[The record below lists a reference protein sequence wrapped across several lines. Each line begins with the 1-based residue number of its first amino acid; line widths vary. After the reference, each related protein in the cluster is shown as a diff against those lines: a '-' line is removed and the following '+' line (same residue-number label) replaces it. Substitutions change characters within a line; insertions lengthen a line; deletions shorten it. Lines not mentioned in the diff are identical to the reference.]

1 MTRKDRRSSKAAQKK
16 KDRLEMERR
25 MNERVA
31 LVKAAN
37 AQADPLDQL
46 PSFQKFDK
54 NGVVLNL
61 STRRVNDLTDDR
73 KVWVMD
79 LIRTN
84 MKALYE
90 QSSWGW
96 KESTKK
102 EEMYEDA
109 AWYLI
114 AETEEGVPVAYAQF
128 RYDMDYDDEV
138 LYVYE
143 IQLEE
148 AYRRKGIGK
157 FMMTI
162 LELLSFKADMRKIML
177 TAFKHNPEA
186 TKFFKGALKY
196 EIDETCPTDDVYEQF
211 DYEILSKFN
220 KKKLAREA
228 KEQSEQ
234 QANHAHNSN
243 GGGGGCCG
251 GH

>member
-1 MTRKDRRSSKAAQKK
+1 MTRKDRKSKAAQKK

-31 LVKAAN
+31 IVKLAN
-37 AQADPLDQL
+37 TQTDPLDQL
-46 PSFQKFDK
+46 PSFQTFRK
-54 NGVVLNL
+54 NDVSLNL
-61 STRRVNDLTDDR
+61 STQRVTDLSDAR

-96 KESTKK
+96 KEATKQ
-102 EEMYEDA
+102 EEMYDDA

-114 AETEEGVPVAYAQF
+114 AETEDGVPVAYAQF

-148 AYRRKGIGK
+148 AYRRKGLGK
-157 FMMTI
+157 FMMMI

-177 TAFKHNPEA
+177 TAFKHNKEA
-186 TKFFKGALKY
+186 NQFFKGALKY
-196 EIDETCPTDDVYEQF
+196 EIDETCPLDDVHEQF

-228 KEQSEQ
+228 KELSEQ
-234 QANHAHNSN
+234 ENHAHNSQ
-243 GGGGGCCG
+243 GGGCCG